1 MTNARFQIMCP
12 TLLLLVVLLII
23 WNVSAWQIPNIK
35 RHRFKIHRSNFK
47 TRHRYRLGNDDTQH
61 QEKIS
66 PTTKH
71 TVVNLNTLNNSTLKH
86 SKKPYTYLDAR
97 KEIKRMYALRNAR
110 RKLMLLTG
118 KTFTAKNPTAYFIN
132 IVNPLQTNITRTP
145 VAIVT
150 NVEELRSAVLDK
162 NIELKDITFR
172 NVSFV
177 GSPTSKHTA
186 SSQSTKTMINS
197 EEYSPFDHEVMNL
210 IKKRVQDNSKP
221 GSRASD
227 DKAHLALS
235 IEGGGMR

>member
-1 MTNARFQIMCP
+1 
-12 TLLLLVVLLII
+12 
-23 WNVSAWQIPNIK
+23 
-35 RHRFKIHRSNFK
+35 
-47 TRHRYRLGNDDTQH
+47 
-61 QEKIS
+61 
-66 PTTKH
+66 
-71 TVVNLNTLNNSTLKH
+71 VNLNTLNNSTVKH

-145 VAIVT
+145 AAIVT

-162 NIELKDITFR
+162 NIELKDIAFR

-177 GSPTSKHTA
+177 ASPASKHIA
-186 SSQSTKTMINS
+186 SSKSTETIMDS
-197 EEYSPFDHEVMNL
+197 EEYSPFDHEVMKL
-210 IKKRVQDNSKP
+210 IKKRVKDNSKP